1 MHQSLTGSKAAEFM
15 QNWKRIEGTYPQQ
28 MLEVM
33 THTFQ
38 IDTHRPFCSYRINE
52 IFSRLSGLEFVCLEQ
67 ITATREENDT
77 YLAEQMKY
85 LA

>member
-28 MLEVM
+28 MWDVM
-33 THTFQ
+33 THIFQ
-38 IDTHRPFCSYRINE
+38 IVTHRPFCSFRINE
-52 IFSRLSGLEFVCLEQ
+52 IFSRLPGLEFVCLEQ

-77 YLAEQMKY
+77 YLTEQMKY
-85 LA
+85 LV